1 MGKARP
7 VAAQCQRFQPPHV
20 SGDGIERIE
29 IVARFVAVGEKRF
42 AGILCAHK
50 ACLEGIAVA
59 ESIAQV
65 MAIGI
70 AQVSVVVALPL
81 IERNLGRRRD
91 RMFTVFQYVFPF
103 RESLFLLLSDK
114 DETQQQLPFLIA
126 EAAYHGQF
134 ACRLQ
139 RSVLIYKGHDVLH
152 FLRR

>member
-1 MGKARP
+1 
-7 VAAQCQRFQPPHV
+7 
-20 SGDGIERIE
+20 
-29 IVARFVAVGEKRF
+29 
-42 AGILCAHK
+42 
-50 ACLEGIAVA
+50 
-59 ESIAQV
+59 

-114 DETQQQLPFLIA
+114 DETEQQLPFLIT

-139 RSVLIYKGHDVLH
+139 RSVLIYEGHDVLH